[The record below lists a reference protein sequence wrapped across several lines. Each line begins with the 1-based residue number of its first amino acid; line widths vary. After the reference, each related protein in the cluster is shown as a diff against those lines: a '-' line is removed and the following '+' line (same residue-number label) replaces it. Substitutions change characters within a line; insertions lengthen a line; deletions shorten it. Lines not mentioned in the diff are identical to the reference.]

1 MTTAS
6 TKATRRSAILLRA
19 LLLPALLVP
28 GALTAAP
35 YLGRCQMGEC
45 IDVDQVSHQV
55 VGEGSAVVPGDLV
68 MVSLRTAVSSAPET
82 DPATL
87 DWEAPAPVQ
96 FFCSEARP
104 AFRSGDGSYQ
114 GLDLVTSIG
123 ATSLVTAMYL
133 HACHPEAEI
142 SADPFAAAAA
152 LGYGATGTEVFA
164 DFETLTAR

>member
-1 MTTAS
+1 MTITS
-6 TKATRRSAILLRA
+6 TTTRCSAIPLPA
-19 LLLPALLVP
+19 LLLPALLMP

-45 IDVDQVSHQV
+45 IHVDQVSREV
-55 VGEGSAVVPGDLV
+55 VGEGSAAVPGDLV
-68 MVSLRTAVSSAPET
+68 MVALRTAVSAAPKA

-96 FFCSEARP
+96 FFCSETRP
-104 AFRSGDGSYQ
+104 AFRSGDGSHQ
-114 GLDLVTSIG
+114 GLDLVTPVG
-123 ATSLVTAMYL
+123 ATTLVTAMYL

-142 SADPFAAAAA
+142 GGDPFAAAAA

-164 DFETLTAR
+164 DLNTLTAR